1 MKVLID
7 GRPTMSGVERYTRC
21 LVRLLSE
28 ALDESELM
36 VYGQKAGSDPS
47 IRGARGPLR
56 SLAGSAR
63 RILTDQLLLPLAARR
78 GGADV
83 IHSINYFAPRLSAVP
98 TVVTCH
104 DLSLINHFDTKP
116 SGWMRSYERRALISG
131 LQRAAHII
139 TPSKTVAQRIEK
151 RFGLDP
157 KRITPIYPPVPEF
170 PTPRMPVSLQPL
182 AAQPYFLT
190 VGTLEPRK
198 NLERLLDAHQ
208 RAYSECR
215 IPLYLAG
222 AQGWKHEEVLRR
234 IEGSQE
240 EVRWLGYV
248 DDAALAALY
257 RKALAVVAF
266 SLDEGFDY
274 PTVEALSFGIPLVL
288 SDIPVHRE
296 VIGEMGWYGSPNDA
310 EALAKQMLCV
320 AGLSDSERANYRR
333 RALLR
338 FEEIRAGG
346 SVDRY
351 LEGYRKALQD

>member
-1 MKVLID
+1 M
-7 GRPTMSGVERYTRC
+7 GGVERYTRC
-21 LVRLLSE
+21 LLRLLSE
-28 ALDESELM
+28 APDESDLM
-36 VYGQKAGSDPS
+36 VYGQRKGSDPS
-47 IRGARGPLR
+47 IASARGPLR

-63 RILTDQLLLPLAARR
+63 RILTDQFLLPLAARHC
-78 GGADV
+78 GADV
-83 IHSINYFAPRLSAVP
+83 IHSINYFAPKLSTVP

-139 TPSKTVAQRIEK
+139 TPSKTIAERVRE
-151 RFGLDP
+151 RFGINP
-157 KRITPIYPPVPEF
+157 EKITPIYPPLPGF
-170 PTPRMPVSLQPL
+170 PSARMPVSLQPL
-182 AAQPYFLT
+182 TAQPYFLT
-190 VGTLEPRK
+190 AGTLEPRK

-208 RAYSECR
+208 RVYSECR

-222 AQGWKHEEVLRR
+222 AQGWKYEEVLRR
-234 IEGSQE
+234 IEKSQG

-248 DDAALAALY
+248 DDATLAALY
-257 RKALAVVAF
+257 GKALAVVAC

-296 VIGEMGWYGSPNDA
+296 VIGAMGWYGSPNDA

-333 RALLR
+333 RALVR

-346 SVDRY
+346 KAFRY
-351 LEGYRKALQD
+351 LEVYRKALQD